1 MEPTDIDTPELLR
14 RSAEGDEEAFVALYR
29 RFQGAI
35 YRFAWR
41 MTGTREAAEDVT
53 QETFLA
59 IVRGPCRYEEGRGP
73 FGAYLYGIA
82 RNLLMKRAG
91 RERPFVALGDE
102 QHALRSTDDPTED
115 LDRRQAVETVRQ
127 AVLTLPEHYR
137 EVVVLVEL
145 QGLPYE
151 EVAAALACPV
161 GTVRSRLHRARALL
175 AQRLRGSGG
184 SLQWA
189 AVRGVAETI

>member
-14 RSAEGDEEAFVALYR
+14 RSAEGDEEAFVTLYR
-29 RFQGAI
+29 RFQGGI

-41 MTGTREAAEDVT
+41 MTGSREAAEDVT
-53 QETFLA
+53 QETFLVVA
-59 IVRGPCRYEEGRGP
+59 RGAARYDEARGA

-82 RNLLMKRAG
+82 RNLIMKRAG
-91 RERPFVALGDE
+91 RERPFVALGDD
-102 QHALRSTDDPTED
+102 QDLMASAGNPAED
-115 LDRRQAVETVRQ
+115 LDRRQAVEAVRQ

-137 EVVVLVEL
+137 EVVVLAEL

-151 EVAAALACPV
+151 EVAAALSCPV

-175 AQRLRGSGG
+175 AQRLRSRGG
-184 SLQWA
+184 SPQWTA
-189 AVRGVAETI
+189 RVAETV